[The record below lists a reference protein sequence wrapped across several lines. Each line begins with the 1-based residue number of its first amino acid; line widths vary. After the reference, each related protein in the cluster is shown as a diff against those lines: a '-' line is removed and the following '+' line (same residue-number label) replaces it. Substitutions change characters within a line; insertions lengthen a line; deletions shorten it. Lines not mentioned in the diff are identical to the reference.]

1 MSPSVLTVRLIG
13 PEHFPQH
20 ALKPGPTGDE
30 QAHTVK
36 GDGVVLEFGNLGVL
50 QIND

>member
-1 MSPSVLTVRLIG
+1 MSPSALTVRLIG

-20 ALKPGPTGDE
+20 ALEPGPTEAE

-36 GDGVVLEFGNLGVL
+36 DDGVEFGKLDVL
-50 QIND
+50 RIND